1 MTNLTI
7 FNFEDNE
14 IRFVDGLP
22 VANDVAKVLGYAD
35 VSATISKKVFPDNK
49 GLAKIETPGGM
60 QSITVL
66 KEAGIYQLIFSSKLS
81 HAQKFQQ
88 WVFNEVLP
96 SIRKT
101 GSYSV
106 DPQLEAQNKQLEAII
121 EENEP
126 LVSFA
131 KEVQGSADLIDFS
144 EYSKIIN
151 TGRNTLM
158 KELRN
163 LNILMKKSTLPYQK
177 YIDSGYFKVSQDI
190 SGQRLAR
197 SAKITG
203 KGQIWL
209 HKKIRKFILDAQI
222 SDRFKCL

>member
-7 FNFEDNE
+7 FNFKDNE
-14 IRFVDGLP
+14 IRFIEGFP
-22 VANDVAKVLGYAD
+22 VANDVAKVLGYSD
-35 VSATISKKVFPDNK
+35 LSATISKKVYAENK
-49 GLAKIETPGGM
+49 GLAKMATSGGM
-60 QSITVL
+60 QLVTIL
-66 KEAGIYQLIFSSKLS
+66 KEAGIYQLIFSSKLP
-81 HAQKFQQ
+81 HAQQFQQ
-88 WVFNEVLP
+88 WVFEEVLP

-101 GSYSV
+101 GSYTAN
-106 DPQLEAQNKQLEAII
+106 PQLKAQNKQLEAII

-151 TGRNTLM
+151 TGRNILM
-158 KELRN
+158 RELRQS
-163 LNILMKKSTLPYQK
+163 NILMKKSNLPYQK

-209 HKKIRKFILDAQI
+209 YKKLKKFILEAQI